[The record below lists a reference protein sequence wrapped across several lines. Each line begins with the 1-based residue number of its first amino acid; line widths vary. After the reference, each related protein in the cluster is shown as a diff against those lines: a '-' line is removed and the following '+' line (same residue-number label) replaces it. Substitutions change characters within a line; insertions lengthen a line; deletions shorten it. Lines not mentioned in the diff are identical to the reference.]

1 MNGLTIIFGL
11 GSLFGLCFYAWL
23 HTKSGKKM
31 VGRSRQVTATCQTA
45 ERAKATI
52 NEGFCYSMLPLT
64 CSILSPIAMV
74 PVMHPSI
81 FAFCC
86 FFIGFLFPILSTSS
100 TALS

>member
-11 GSLFGLCFYAWL
+11 GSLFGICFYAWL
-23 HTKSGKKM
+23 HTKSGKNGWKISTSNGHLPN
-31 VGRSRQVTATCQTA
+31 GRESKSSPYR
-45 ERAKATI
+45 
-52 NEGFCYSMLPLT
+52 GLSYSMLLLT

-86 FFIGFLFPILSTSS
+86 FFIGFLLPILSTSS